1 MRNDYTLDEKT
12 IKAIEK
18 ILAQGDRIE
27 LTPVRESVK
36 IMIVKRKELHPE
48 KIK

>member
-1 MRNDYTLDEKT
+1 MRNNYTLGEKT
-12 IKAIEK
+12 VKAIEK

-27 LTPVRESVK
+27 LIPARESVK
-36 IMIVKRKELHPE
+36 IMIVKREELHPE